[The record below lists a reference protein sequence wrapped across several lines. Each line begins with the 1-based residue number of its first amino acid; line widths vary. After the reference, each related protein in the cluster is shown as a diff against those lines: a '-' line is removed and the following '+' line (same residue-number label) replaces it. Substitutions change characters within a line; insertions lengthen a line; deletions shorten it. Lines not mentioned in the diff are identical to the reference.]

1 MAIDTPNDRVL
12 FNAIAHYEREI
23 PGRLLTS
30 AQLARVTE
38 TAKRMILDEI
48 HSAKASQ

>member
-1 MAIDTPNDRVL
+1 MALDAPNDRIL
-12 FNAIAHYEREI
+12 LNAVSHYEREI

-30 AQLARVTE
+30 AQLARVAE

-48 HSAKASQ
+48 HSAKAIR